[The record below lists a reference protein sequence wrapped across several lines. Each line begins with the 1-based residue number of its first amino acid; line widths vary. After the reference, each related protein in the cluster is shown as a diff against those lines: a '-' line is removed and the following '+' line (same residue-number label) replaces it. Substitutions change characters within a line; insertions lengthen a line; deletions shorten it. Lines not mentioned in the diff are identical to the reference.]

1 MSLILQLYY
10 HQLGITYRNTLS
22 GISTNNIPL
31 DLMKQWRNE
40 KIISFLKYSENF
52 TTFSLVI
59 NIVFIIKFFQI
70 LSALFQ

>member
-10 HQLGITYRNTLS
+10 HQLDITYRNTLS

-31 DLMKQWRNE
+31 DLKKQWRNE

-52 TTFSLVI
+52 TTFFLVI